1 MQNTNTKNFKFL
13 PYDKNL
19 VSRARELRKE
29 ATDTEKI
36 FWNEILKNKS
46 FANLKFTRQKPI
58 DYFIAD
64 FYCAS
69 LGLVIEVDGE
79 VHKFQKVRDKERDDI
94 LVQKFGLKILRYKNE
109 DVLNNTKKVL
119 EDLIKIT
126 KEIGRS

>member
-46 FANLKFTRQKPI
+46 FANLEFTRQKPI

-94 LVQKFGLKILRYKNE
+94 LVQKFGLKILRYK
-109 DVLNNTKKVL
+109 
-119 EDLIKIT
+119 
-126 KEIGRS
+126 